1 MGNSS
6 VYSKVEYVFT
16 DEGKEGIFK
25 QNNGM
30 KYSVVGAVLFSDKY
44 NWVRSKYIRKHVI
57 DEKVQEEKSYL
68 NTVTWKTLQ
77 ANTQVIFK
85 NVQYEYRGGFYV
97 PNETQYNNA
106 TTNVISHLIQVQEA
120 FSTTKGENEKGGT
133 ETLHYVSYDVIIKKN
148 TLNLL
153 NLENIDFEFDG
164 LALIGV
170 PYKNDI
176 VDLNNPII
184 DSQDFFILSLA
195 YFPDEKIK
203 VLHNQ
208 NNKLAFNIELH
219 LHLNEDKGIVFVKYD
234 EETQEYVE
242 LTDEESKENKKLY
255 HCLHFVNDGTSNK
268 TNENIKSLGGT
279 TKLLIW

>member
-1 MGNSS
+1 MGNS
-6 VYSKVEYVFT
+6 VYNKVEYVFT
-16 DEGKEGIFK
+16 DEGKECIFK

-30 KYSVVGAVLFSDKY
+30 KYSIVGAVLFSDKY
-44 NWVRSKYIRKHVI
+44 NWVRSKYTRKHLINGVVKE
-57 DEKVQEEKSYL
+57 DKSYL
-68 NTVTWKTLQ
+68 HTITWKTLQ

-85 NVQYEYRGGFYV
+85 NVQYEYRSGYYV
-97 PNETQYNNA
+97 PDETQYTNA
-106 TTNVISHLIQVQEA
+106 TNNVLSHLIQVQEA
-120 FSTTKGENEKGGT
+120 FSTTKNMDGDPV
-133 ETLHYVSYDVIIKKN
+133 HYVSYDVIIQKN

-176 VDLNNPII
+176 TDLNHPLI
-184 DSQDFFILSLA
+184 DNQDYSIVAIS

-208 NNKLAFNIELH
+208 NKKLAFNVELH
-219 LHLNEDKGIVFVKYD
+219 LYLNDDKGIELVKWD
-234 EETQEYVE
+234 EETQKYVPE
-242 LTDEESKENKKLY
+242 EDEVKDLY

>member
-6 VYSKVEYVFT
+6 VYNKVEYVFT

-44 NWVRSKYIRKHVI
+44 NWVNGKYNRKHVKI
-57 DEKVQEEKSYL
+57 VDGEEVITDKTYL
-68 NTVTWKTLQ
+68 NTITWKTLK

-85 NVQYEYRGGFYV
+85 NVQYEYMGGYYV
-97 PNETQYNNA
+97 PNEEQYNNA
-106 TTNVISHLIQVQEA
+106 TQNVSNLIPVQEA
-120 FSTTKGENEKGGT
+120 FSSSKGEN

-153 NLENIDFEFDG
+153 NLENIDYEFDG

-170 PYKNDI
+170 PFKNDI
-176 VDLNNPII
+176 VDLDNPII

-234 EETQEYVE
+234 KETQEYIV
-242 LTDEESKENKKLY
+242 DEDQIKQMKI
-255 HCLHFVNDGTSNK
+255 SNLWAAQQ
-268 TNENIKSLGGT
+268 NY
-279 TKLLIW
+279 

>member
-1 MGNSS
+1 MGNS
-6 VYSKVEYVFT
+6 VYNKVEYVFT
-16 DEGKEGIFK
+16 DEGKECIFK

-30 KYSVVGAVLFSDKY
+30 KYSIVGAVLFSDKY
-44 NWVRSKYIRKHVI
+44 NWVRSKYSKKHVKVVG
-57 DEKVQEEKSYL
+57 DETIVTDKNYL
-68 NTVTWKTLQ
+68 HTITWKTLQ

-85 NVQYEYRGGFYV
+85 NVQYEYRGGYYV
-97 PNETQYNNA
+97 PDETQYTNA
-106 TTNVISHLIQVQEA
+106 TNNVLSHLIQVQEA
-120 FSTTKGENEKGGT
+120 FSTTKNMDGAPI
-133 ETLHYVSYDVIIKKN
+133 HYVSYDVIIKKN
-148 TLNLL
+148 TLNLI

-170 PYKNDI
+170 PYKNEITDLYHPLIDYQDYSI
-176 VDLNNPII
+176 VAI
-184 DSQDFFILSLA
+184 S

-208 NNKLAFNIELH
+208 NKKLAFNVELH
-219 LHLNEDKGIVFVKYD
+219 LYLQKDKGIELVKWD
-234 EETQEYVE
+234 EETQKYVP
-242 LTDEESKENKKLY
+242 DEEAKDLY

>member
-1 MGNSS
+1 MGNS
-6 VYSKVEYVFT
+6 VYNKVEYVFT
-16 DEGKEGIFK
+16 DEGKECIFK

-30 KYSVVGAVLFSDKY
+30 KYSIVGAVLFSDKY
-44 NWVRSKYIRKHVI
+44 NWVRSKYTRKHVI
-57 DEKVQEEKSYL
+57 NGVVKEDKSYL
-68 NTVTWKTLQ
+68 HTITWKTLQ
-77 ANTQVIFK
+77 TNTQVIFK
-85 NVQYEYRGGFYV
+85 NVQYEYRSGYYV
-97 PNETQYNNA
+97 PDETQYTNA
-106 TTNVISHLIQVQEA
+106 TINVLSHLIQVQEA
-120 FSTTKGENEKGGT
+120 FSTTKNMDGDPV
-133 ETLHYVSYDVIIKKN
+133 HYVSYDVIIQKN

-176 VDLNNPII
+176 TDLYHPLI
-184 DSQDFFILSLA
+184 DYQDYSIVAIS

-208 NNKLAFNIELH
+208 NKKLAFNIELH
-219 LHLNEDKGIVFVKYD
+219 LYLQKDNGIKWD
-234 EETQEYVE
+234 EEIQE
-242 LTDEESKENKKLY
+242 DLY
-255 HCLHFVNDGTSNK
+255 NCLHFVNDGTSNK

>member
-1 MGNSS
+1 M
-6 VYSKVEYVFT
+6 
-16 DEGKEGIFK
+16 
-25 QNNGM
+25 
-30 KYSVVGAVLFSDKY
+30 
-44 NWVRSKYIRKHVI
+44 
-57 DEKVQEEKSYL
+57 
-68 NTVTWKTLQ
+68 
-77 ANTQVIFK
+77 
-85 NVQYEYRGGFYV
+85 
-97 PNETQYNNA
+97 
-106 TTNVISHLIQVQEA
+106 
-120 FSTTKGENEKGGT
+120 
-133 ETLHYVSYDVIIKKN
+133 
-148 TLNLL
+148 NLL
-153 NLENIDFEFDG
+153 NLENIDYEFDG

-170 PYKNDI
+170 PFKNDI
-176 VDLNNPII
+176 VDLDNPII

-234 EETQEYVE
+234 KETQEYIVDE
-242 LTDEESKENKKLY
+242 DDEEHKKLY

>member
-1 MGNSS
+1 MGNNS
-6 VYSKVEYVFT
+6 VYNKVEYVFT

-44 NWVRSKYIRKHVI
+44 NWVRSKYTRKHVI
-57 DEKVQEEKSYL
+57 NGVVKEDKSYL
-68 NTVTWKTLQ
+68 NTITWKTLQ

-85 NVQYEYRGGFYV
+85 NVQYEYRGGYYV
-97 PNETQYNNA
+97 PDETQYTNA
-106 TTNVISHLIQVQEA
+106 TNNVLSHLIQVQEA
-120 FSTTKGENEKGGT
+120 FSTTKNMDGGPV
-133 ETLHYVSYDVIIKKN
+133 HYVSYDVIIKKN

-153 NLENIDFEFDG
+153 NLENIDFVFDG

-219 LHLNEDKGIVFVKYD
+219 LHLNEDKGIVFVKYY
-234 EETQEYVE
+234 EETQEYVV
-242 LTDEESKENKKLY
+242 DEESKKLY

>member
-1 MGNSS
+1 MGNS
-6 VYSKVEYVFT
+6 VYNKVEYVFT
-16 DEGKEGIFK
+16 DEGKECIFK

-30 KYSVVGAVLFSDKY
+30 KYSIVGAVLFSDKY
-44 NWVRSKYIRKHVI
+44 NWVKSKYTRKHVI
-57 DEKVQEEKSYL
+57 NGVVKEDKSYL
-68 NTVTWKTLQ
+68 NTITWKTLQ

-85 NVQYEYRGGFYV
+85 NVQYEYRGGYYV
-97 PNETQYNNA
+97 PDETQYTNA
-106 TTNVISHLIQVQEA
+106 TNNVLSHLIQVQEA

-176 VDLNNPII
+176 TDLYHPLI
-184 DSQDFFILSLA
+184 DYQDYSIVAIS

-208 NNKLAFNIELH
+208 NKKLAFNIELH
-219 LHLNEDKGIVFVKYD
+219 LYLNDDKDFELVKWN
-234 EETQEYVE
+234 EETQEYE
-242 LTDEESKENKKLY
+242 DDEESRDLY

>member
-1 MGNSS
+1 MGNS
-6 VYSKVEYVFT
+6 VYNKVEYVFT
-16 DEGKEGIFK
+16 DEGKECIFK

-30 KYSVVGAVLFSDKY
+30 KYSIVGAVLFSDKN
-44 NWVRSKYIRKHVI
+44 NWVRGKYKRKHVVNG
-57 DEKVQEEKSYL
+57 EVQPDKNYL
-68 NTVTWKTLQ
+68 HTITWKKLQ

-85 NVQYEYRGGFYV
+85 NVQYEYRGGYYV
-97 PNETQYNNA
+97 PNETQYNKA
-106 TTNVISHLIQVQEA
+106 TTNVLSNLIQVQEA
-120 FSTTKGENEKGGT
+120 FSTTKNMEGDPV
-133 ETLHYVSYDVIIKKN
+133 HYVSYDVIIKKN

-164 LALIGV
+164 LALLGI
-170 PYKNDI
+170 PYKNEITDI
-176 VDLNNPII
+176 YHPLFDY
-184 DSQDFFILSLA
+184 QDYSIVAIS

-208 NNKLAFNIELH
+208 NNKLSFNVELH
-219 LHLNEDKGIVFVKYD
+219 LYLNDDKGIELVKWN
-234 EETQEYVE
+234 EETQEYE
-242 LTDEESKENKKLY
+242 DDEESRDLY

>member
-1 MGNSS
+1 MGNS
-6 VYSKVEYVFT
+6 VYNKVEYVFT
-16 DEGKEGIFK
+16 DEGKECIFK

-30 KYSVVGAVLFSDKY
+30 KYSIVGAVLFSDKY
-44 NWVRSKYIRKHVI
+44 NWVKSKYIRKHVI
-57 DEKVQEEKSYL
+57 DGVVQEDKSYL
-68 NTVTWKTLQ
+68 NTITWKTLQ

-85 NVQYEYRGGFYV
+85 NVQYEYRGGYYV
-97 PNETQYNNA
+97 PDETQYTNA
-106 TTNVISHLIQVQEA
+106 TNNVLSHLIQVQEA
-120 FSTTKGENEKGGT
+120 FSTTKNMDGSPI
-133 ETLHYVSYDVIIKKN
+133 HYVSYDVIIKNN

-176 VDLNNPII
+176 TDLYHPLI
-184 DSQDFFILSLA
+184 DYQDYSIVAIS

-208 NNKLAFNIELH
+208 NKKLAFNVELH
-219 LHLNEDKGIVFVKYD
+219 LYLNDDKDFELVKWNDEHTEYED
-234 EETQEYVE
+234 
-242 LTDEESKENKKLY
+242 DEESRDLY

>member
-1 MGNSS
+1 MGNNS
-6 VYSKVEYVFT
+6 VYNKVEYVFT

-30 KYSVVGAVLFSDKY
+30 KYSVVGAILFSDKY
-44 NWVRSKYIRKHVI
+44 NWVKSKYNRKYIKIVNG
-57 DEKVQEEKSYL
+57 EEVNTDKSYL
-68 NTVTWKTLQ
+68 NTITWKTLQ

-85 NVQYEYRGGFYV
+85 NVQYEYMGGCYV
-97 PNETQYNNA
+97 PNEEQYNNA
-106 TTNVISHLIQVQEA
+106 SKNVISNLIQVQEA
-120 FSTTKGENEKGGT
+120 FSSTKGENEKGEI
-133 ETLHYVSYDVIIKKN
+133 ETLHYVSYDIIINKN

-153 NLENIDFEFDG
+153 NLENIDYEFDG

-184 DSQDFFILSLA
+184 DSQDFFILSIA

-219 LHLNEDKGIVFVKYD
+219 LHLNEDKGVVLVKYD
-234 EETQEYVE
+234 EETQEYIE
-242 LTDEESKENKKLY
+242 DEESKKLY

>member
-1 MGNSS
+1 MGNS
-6 VYSKVEYVFT
+6 VYNKVEYVFT
-16 DEGKEGIFK
+16 DEGKECIFK

-30 KYSVVGAVLFSDKY
+30 KYSIVGAVLFSDKY
-44 NWVRSKYIRKHVI
+44 NWVRSKYSKKHVKVVG
-57 DEKVQEEKSYL
+57 DETIVTDKNYL
-68 NTVTWKTLQ
+68 HTITWKTLQ

-85 NVQYEYRGGFYV
+85 NVQYEYRGGYYV
-97 PNETQYNNA
+97 PDETQYTNASNN
-106 TTNVISHLIQVQEA
+106 VLSHLIQVQEA
-120 FSTTKGENEKGGT
+120 FSTTKNMDGAPI
-133 ETLHYVSYDVIIKKN
+133 HYVSYDVIIKKN

-176 VDLNNPII
+176 TDLYHPLI
-184 DSQDFFILSLA
+184 DYQDYSIVAIS

-208 NNKLAFNIELH
+208 NKKLAFNVELH
-219 LHLNEDKGIVFVKYD
+219 LYLNDDKGIELVKLD
-234 EETQEYVE
+234 EETQKYVP
-242 LTDEESKENKKLY
+242 DEEAKDLY

>member
-1 MGNSS
+1 MGNNS
-6 VYSKVEYVFT
+6 VYNKVEYVFT

-44 NWVRSKYIRKHVI
+44 NWVNEKYNRKYVKI
-57 DEKVQEEKSYL
+57 VDGEEVVTDKSYL
-68 NTVTWKTLQ
+68 NTITWKTLQ
-77 ANTQVIFK
+77 TNTQVIFK
-85 NVQYEYRGGFYV
+85 NVQYEYNGGYYV
-97 PNETQYNNA
+97 PNEEQYNNA
-106 TTNVISHLIQVQEA
+106 SKNNISNLIQVQEA
-120 FSTTKGENEKGGT
+120 FSSTKSEN
-133 ETLHYVSYDVIIKKN
+133 ETLHYISYDVIIRKN

-153 NLENIDFEFDG
+153 NLENIDYEFDG

-176 VDLNNPII
+176 VDLNNTII

-195 YFPDEKIK
+195 YFPDEKLK

-219 LHLNEDKGIVFVKYD
+219 LHLNEDKGVVLVKYD
-234 EETQEYVE
+234 EDTQEYIV
-242 LTDEESKENKKLY
+242 DEESKKLY

>member
-1 MGNSS
+1 MGNS
-6 VYSKVEYVFT
+6 VYNKVEYVFT
-16 DEGKEGIFK
+16 DEGKECIFK

-30 KYSVVGAVLFSDKY
+30 KYSIVGAILFSDKY
-44 NWVRSKYIRKHVI
+44 NWVRGKYNRKHVKI
-57 DEKVQEEKSYL
+57 VDGEEVVTDKNYL
-68 NTVTWKTLQ
+68 HTITWKTLQ

-85 NVQYEYRGGFYV
+85 NVQYEYRGGYYV
-97 PNETQYNNA
+97 PNETQYTNASNN
-106 TTNVISHLIQVQEA
+106 VLSHLIQVQEA
-120 FSTTKGENEKGGT
+120 FSTTKNMDGSPI
-133 ETLHYVSYDVIIKKN
+133 HYVSYDVIIKKN

-176 VDLNNPII
+176 TDLYHPLI
-184 DSQDFFILSLA
+184 DYQDYSIVAIS

-208 NNKLAFNIELH
+208 NKKLAFNVELH
-219 LHLNEDKGIVFVKYD
+219 LYLQKDKGIELVKWD
-234 EETQEYVE
+234 EETQKYVP
-242 LTDEESKENKKLY
+242 DEEAKDLY

>member
-1 MGNSS
+1 MGNS
-6 VYSKVEYVFT
+6 VYNKVEYVFT
-16 DEGKEGIFK
+16 DEGKECIFK

-30 KYSVVGAVLFSDKY
+30 KYSIVGAVLFSDKN
-44 NWVRSKYIRKHVI
+44 NWVRGKYKRKHVVNG
-57 DEKVQEEKSYL
+57 EVQPDKNYL
-68 NTVTWKTLQ
+68 HTITWKKLQ

-85 NVQYEYRGGFYV
+85 NVQYEYRGGYYV
-97 PNETQYNNA
+97 PNETQYNKA
-106 TTNVISHLIQVQEA
+106 TTNVLSNLIQVQEA
-120 FSTTKGENEKGGT
+120 FSTTKNMEGDPV
-133 ETLHYVSYDVIIKKN
+133 HYVSYDVIIKKN

-164 LALIGV
+164 LALLGI
-170 PYKNDI
+170 PYKNEITDI
-176 VDLNNPII
+176 YHPLFDY
-184 DSQDFFILSLA
+184 QDYSIVAIS

-208 NNKLAFNIELH
+208 NNKLSFNVELH
-219 LHLNEDKGIVFVKYD
+219 LYLNDDKGIELVKWN
-234 EETQEYVE
+234 
-242 LTDEESKENKKLY
+242 EESRDLY